1 MDDDEFDDADG
12 SWGDEGEWS
21 EADAWSDD
29 EPTVACP
36 YCGEEMLEDAPQCSH
51 CGNYISAED
60 HQAVTKPRWVVVTAI
75 LCLIMA
81 VGWLL
86 AR

>member
-1 MDDDEFDDADG
+1 MDNDFEDDPG
-12 SWGDEGEWS
+12 SWDDEGEWS
-21 EADAWSDD
+21 EGDAWSDD
-29 EPTVACP
+29 EATVSCP
-36 YCGEEMLEDAPQCSH
+36 YCGEEMLEDSPQCSH

-60 HQAVTKPRWVVVTAI
+60 HRVATKPTWVVATAI
-75 LCLIMA
+75 LCLLMA